1 MHETLIVLLPLLAGY
16 WFTQCF
22 ALTQILSQRFDG
34 YHRLWF
40 TAGFAVLFAC
50 VGRLTTSFLHWI
62 PMGRDFEQFWF
73 LLFPPHHFAYS
84 GSATAAALLGAG
96 ASCLLL
102 CWRSASRTRP
112 ASQPARLFGRFKTV
126 VADPFEGYAW
136 AAHILQDHLV
146 DLLIETTR
154 RKGFVMV
161 TLDNRKVY
169 LGAVI
174 RYPALFPDRA
184 YLGLLPA
191 YSGFRR
197 PDNFRVEWTVDYT
210 SVWTGNNADFR
221 LGDLLV
227 VIPTDR
233 IHTAQSYDPG
243 PGLLQPGAARAAQP
257 RMLE

>member
-1 MHETLIVLLPLLAGY
+1 MHETLFVLLPLLAGY
-16 WFTQCF
+16 WFTQSF
-22 ALTQILSQRFDG
+22 ALTEILSQRFDG
-34 YHRLWF
+34 FHRLWF

-50 VGRLTTSFLHWI
+50 GGRLATVLLHWT
-62 PMGRDFEQFWF
+62 PAGPPLEQIWF
-73 LLFPPHHFAYS
+73 LLFPPQYFPYS
-84 GSATAAALLGAG
+84 GSAAAAALLGAG

-102 CWRSASRTRP
+102 SWRSASRTRGV
-112 ASQPARLFGRFKTV
+112 AQPARLVTRFKTV
-126 VADPFEGYAW
+126 VSDPFEGYAW

-243 PGLLQPGAARAAQP
+243 PGLLQPDATRDAQP
-257 RMLE
+257 RMIE